1 MQELTEF
8 NLEKTTA
15 EIIILKDQTAQ
26 NIIEIGRRLI
36 EVKENLGHGE
46 FLNWLNDKVE
56 FSRYT
61 ANRFMKIATEFS
73 NVSAV
78 QHLGSKK
85 LFLLAGLEEEDRQE
99 VMQENNVEDMTT
111 RELEK
116 AVKEKKEIKKQLEEE
131 QEYSQ
136 ELQNAIKQKEEQIRK
151 LKTEI
156 ENVTKPEVQVIE
168 KEVVREVVP
177 NDLILEKEAREKE
190 LQQLREML
198 KTTEKR
204 AEKAENILSRMKL
217 DKEINQEKVYS
228 STKLENLLVN
238 IKDFLDNASKYTYLK
253 NELQKIPTQNK
264 KMLEG
269 KINEIENWVMLMRQ
283 ALDNRQDVVGNIY
296 YGEGERVNE

>member
-99 VMQENNVEDMTT
+99 VMKENKVEDMTT
-111 RELEK
+111 RELER
-116 AVKEKKEIKKQLEEE
+116 VIKEKKEIKKQLEEE

-204 AEKAENILSRMKL
+204 AEKAENTLSRMKL